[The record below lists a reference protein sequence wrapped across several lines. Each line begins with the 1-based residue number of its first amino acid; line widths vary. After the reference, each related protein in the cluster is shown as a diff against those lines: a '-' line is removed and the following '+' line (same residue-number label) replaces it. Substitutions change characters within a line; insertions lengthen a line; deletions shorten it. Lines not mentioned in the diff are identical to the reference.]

1 MKTEPADGAH
11 EPGNNRKQRN
21 HVGKPK
27 RVGTTGPIGFGS
39 VMKDVKGD
47 AGGGKKGKGAGTTAA
62 DLAQFGTQLDMGAQA
77 AASMG
82 AVRSTEQALQ
92 QDASG
97 VRSATD
103 ALADQDQSLT
113 HTLQQQDVIPTQLGR
128 MTPSRVLNVVVDEAT
143 KQAIDLAA
151 RELHV
156 ELEPEDLG
164 PLLIKLTKQRDGRL
178 EVRFTA
184 KQADAARILDSGA
197 DLLREQLAGAGFA
210 NALVSVDQDADLTI
224 DAGAYR

>member
-21 HVGKPK
+21 HAGKPK

-47 AGGGKKGKGAGTTAA
+47 AGGKHGKGAGTTAA

-77 AASMG
+77 AAAMG
-82 AVRSTEQALQ
+82 AVKSTEQVLQ

-103 ALADQDQSLT
+103 ALNDQDQSLT
-113 HTLQQQDVIPTQLGR
+113 HTLQRQDVIPTQLGR

-143 KQAIDLAA
+143 KQAIDLAS

-164 PLLIKLTKQRDGRL
+164 PLLIKLTRQRDGRL
-178 EVRFTA
+178 EVRFTT

-210 NALVSVDQDADLTI
+210 NALVSVDQDAELAI
-224 DAGAYR
+224 NAGTYR

>member
-1 MKTEPADGAH
+1 MKTEPADGAR
-11 EPGNNRKQRN
+11 EPGNNRKQRG
-21 HVGKPK
+21 HAGKPK
-27 RVGTTGPIGFGS
+27 RVGTAGPLGFGS
-39 VMKDVKGD
+39 VMRDVKGD
-47 AGGGKKGKGAGTTAA
+47 GGGKHGKGAGTAAA
-62 DLAQFGTQLDMGAQA
+62 DLAKFGTQLDMGAQA
-77 AASMG
+77 AAAMG
-82 AVRSTEQALQ
+82 AVKSTEQVLQ

-97 VRSATD
+97 VQSATD
-103 ALADQDQSLT
+103 ALSDQDQSLT
-113 HTLQQQDVIPTQLGR
+113 HTLQQQDAIPTQLGR

-143 KQAIDLAA
+143 KQAIDLAS

-197 DLLREQLAGAGFA
+197 DLLREQLAGAGFP
-210 NALVSVDQDADLTI
+210 NALVSVDRDADLAI
-224 DAGAYR
+224 DAGTYR

>member
-1 MKTEPADGAH
+1 MRTEPTDSAH

-21 HVGKPK
+21 HAGKP
-27 RVGTTGPIGFGS
+27 RRAGTAGPIGFGS
-39 VMKDVKGD
+39 VMDDVKGD

-62 DLAQFGTQLDMGAQA
+62 DLAQFGAQLDMGAQV

-82 AVRSTEQALQ
+82 AVKSTEQMLQ
-92 QDASG
+92 HDASG

-103 ALADQDQSLT
+103 ALNDQDQSLT

-143 KQAIDLAA
+143 KQAIDRASKV
-151 RELHV
+151 LHV
-156 ELEPEDLG
+156 ELEPVDLG

-178 EVRFTA
+178 EVKFTA

-210 NALVSVDQDADLTI
+210 NAVVSVDQDASLTL
-224 DAGAYR
+224 DAGSR